1 MRLAVVTSH
10 PIQYNA
16 PLFRALAQELDVH
29 VFFAHRAT
37 ARDQAKAGFDTPF
50 TWDVDLLSGYQSSFL
65 TNISR
70 TPSADFFSGCD
81 TPEVARC
88 LRDGRFNAV
97 LVFGWYLRSFVQTV
111 VAARRL
117 QIPILVR
124 GDSHLG
130 TPVSSWKRAAKRFV
144 YP

>member
-1 MRLAVVTSH
+1 MDFPDLGKCAYHPPSRRCTPEALAEAAHPLLLSEAMRLAVVTSH

-81 TPEVARC
+81 
-88 LRDGRFNAV
+88 
-97 LVFGWYLRSFVQTV
+97 
-111 VAARRL
+111 
-117 QIPILVR
+117 
-124 GDSHLG
+124 
-130 TPVSSWKRAAKRFV
+130 
-144 YP
+144 